1 MHISASPHL
10 CYHSILPPCSC
21 PFGNCPIAFLSCP
34 AIPCTRKQR
43 TFPLLSC
50 HSRQR
55 TFPLLS
61 CHSRHRLTESPHLT
75 SNPCVGLRL
84 YLKHFFLSSLQVLLL
99 GAHQSL
105 ELLRANLRGLLILL
119 VLFDLGACLLNARC
133 TPLQFR
139 LKIGPLAF
147 QVSENVGG
155 NLSL

>member
-10 CYHSILPPCSC
+10 CYHSILPPCSR

-43 TFPLLSC
+43 N
-50 HSRQR
+50 
-55 TFPLLS
+55 FPLLS

-75 SNPCVGLRL
+75 SNPCVGPRL
-84 YLKHFFLSSLQVLLL
+84 YLQHFFLSSLQVLLL

-119 VLFDLGACLLNARC
+119 VLFALGACLWNARC

-155 NLSL
+155 YLSL